1 MKYERTHVCQGNYDD
16 PADISVIR
24 SAARTDCMSRALSVL
39 CSIIFHGLRH
49 VALPAKVPKKVCIVL
64 EYDETT
70 VRHEFSPNIDE
81 LVMRGIDNG

>member
-1 MKYERTHVCQGNYDD
+1 MTYNQGNYDE
-16 PADISVIR
+16 PADLSVIR
-24 SAARTDCMSRALSVL
+24 GASLHRPSRAWTVA
-39 CSIIFHGLRH
+39 CSIISHGLRH